1 MEQFT
6 EVIDKLV
13 IPVIVAI
20 IVKYYDYK
28 ADKRHQEE
36 RNRAEKRIEAEKM
49 NMEMQWAVAKMSYA
63 SAMALKR
70 GYANGEVEEGIEA
83 YEKVKSRYN
92 KFINDEYVEHI
103 QE

>member
-1 MEQFT
+1 MEQLT
-6 EVIDKLV
+6 DIVDKVI

-20 IVKYYDYK
+20 ILKYYDYK

-36 RNRAEKRIEAEKM
+36 RNRAELRIEAEKI

-70 GYANGEVEEGIEA
+70 GYANGEVEEGIAA
-83 YEKVKSRYN
+83 YLKVKSRYN